1 LNNIHSIPATANN
14 EYAVTMLDSRAVAC
28 SPNPC
33 RHATRNEAGKIERNI
48 FINHDDGC
56 LIYHRA
62 FGKSADHA
70 KGANGNAGAITPA
83 VCAVKLWS
91 MSDSGTLSAE
101 MM

>member
-1 LNNIHSIPATANN
+1 MFN
-14 EYAVTMLDSRAVAC
+14 SRPVAC

-33 RHATRNEAGKIERNI
+33 RHATCNEAGKIERNI
-48 FINHDDGC
+48 FINHDDGG
-56 LIYHRA
+56 LICHRA

-70 KGANGNAGAITPA
+70 KGANSNAGVITPA
-83 VCAVKLWS
+83 VCAVKLGS